1 MDQFQC
7 AHSFQCIPESW
18 RCDEEFDCAD
28 QSDEEDCP
36 TMVPGTIPPQH
47 RCPTGHYQCLNN
59 VCLPAIL
66 RCDGVPDCPDGEDE
80 YSCRKCVCVCQLG
93 FGFTGLVPVERW
105 GKSVHVSVFLGVSNI
120 LIYGTTA
127 TEMCCI
133 LLLKARDPPFVSIHK
148 QIHQ

>member
-80 YSCRKCVCVCQLG
+80 YSCRKCVCVSARFWFYWTSASGEMGKVSPCFSL
-93 FGFTGLVPVERW
+93 FGSLKYIDLW
-105 GKSVHVSVFLGVSNI
+105 HNSN
-120 LIYGTTA
+120 
-127 TEMCCI
+127 
-133 LLLKARDPPFVSIHK
+133 
-148 QIHQ
+148 